1 MIQVFK
7 KAYPYY
13 GKIYGILFICVLF
26 GLVQGGVALLEPQII
41 TLMVDRVIN
50 PVLGKEA
57 EYGSSIFNFVIE
69 GYAPD
74 DYWGML
80 MVLSTLFIGFME
92 EKIF

>member
-7 KAYPYY
+7 KAFPYY
-13 GKIYGILFICVLF
+13 GKIYGILFLCVLL
-26 GLVQGGVALLEPQII
+26 GLVQGGVALLEPQVI

-50 PVLGKEA
+50 PALGKEA

-69 GYAPD
+69 GYAKD

-80 MVLSTLFIGFME
+80 LVLGGLFIAFMA
-92 EKIF
+92 F